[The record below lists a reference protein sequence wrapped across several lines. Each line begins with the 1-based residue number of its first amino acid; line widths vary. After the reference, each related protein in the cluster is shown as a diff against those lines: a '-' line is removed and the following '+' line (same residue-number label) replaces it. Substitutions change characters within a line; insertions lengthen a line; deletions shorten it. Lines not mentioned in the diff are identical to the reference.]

1 MSTEHTEDT
10 FDLAEVAAQI
20 VNLELQR
27 SAITM
32 RIDQLK
38 QQVTEHCPG
47 GTWPAGDLKVTV
59 SPGRRSI
66 DQARMREQFPPDQ
79 YPQFYKRVPKALS
92 TLEKETGSA
101 ALAGCVTTGKPT
113 VTIR

>member
-1 MSTEHTEDT
+1 MSTEHTDA

-27 SAITM
+27 SAIIM

-38 QQVTEHCPG
+38 KQVVEHCPG
-47 GTWPAGDLKVTV
+47 GTWQAGDLKVTV
-59 SPGRRSI
+59 SAGRRTL
-66 DQARMREQFPPDQ
+66 DAARMREQFPPDQ
-79 YPQFYKRVPKALS
+79 YPGMYKRVPKALS
-92 TLEKETGSA
+92 TIEKETGSSVIA
-101 ALAGCVTTGKPT
+101 DCVTTGNPV